1 MSMKDFFRATAIA
14 AAIAGAGSAS
24 AASGEMGTGVPHF
37 GVYSAATGMQ
47 IVVFSVASPTRPFPA
62 GCTNIVLTPTTMGL
76 DSYKMAMATLTAAR
90 LAERP
95 VRFYAHGERDGGCGV
110 DFVQID

>member
-1 MSMKDFFRATAIA
+1 MSMKKVFKTAAIVAAIA
-14 AAIAGAGSAS
+14 ATGSAS

-47 IVVFSVASPTRPFPA
+47 IVVFSIANPARPFPS

-76 DSYKMAMATLTAAR
+76 DSFKMAMATLTAAT
-90 LAERP
+90 LADRP

>member
-1 MSMKDFFRATAIA
+1 MSKVCKA
-14 AAIAGAGSAS
+14 AAIIAGITIAGGAS

-47 IVVFSVASPTRPFPA
+47 IVVFSIANPVRPFPA

-76 DSYKMAMATLTAAR
+76 DSYNMAMPTLTAAA
-90 LAERP
+90 LAEWQ
-95 VRFYAHGERDGGCGV
+95 VRFFAHGERDGGCGV